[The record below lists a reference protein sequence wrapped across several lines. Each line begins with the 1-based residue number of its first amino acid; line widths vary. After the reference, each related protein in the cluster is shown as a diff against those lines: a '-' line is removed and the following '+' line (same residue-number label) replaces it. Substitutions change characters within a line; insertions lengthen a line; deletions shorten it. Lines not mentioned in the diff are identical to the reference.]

1 MSLNEKKLRITA
13 RSMTILRVETCPAF
27 SLCLDVLDALERSP
41 ADFCRSYARLCSYLL
56 TGQTLSAAF
65 VRAVTEDDNPFARA
79 SCRQSFFQMDPYLTA
94 AAEYDL
100 AALTALCALS
110 SEQLLEHAAIRFD
123 EERELIAQLPRF
135 PQGEPFPL
143 TGARQLYDHYHA
155 HGFGYFSQGVSFLV
169 EQGRPVVVRNPDTVR
184 LQDLK
189 GYQRQKAQIVENTNA
204 FLQYLPANNILLYGD
219 KGTGKSSTIKAVV
232 NELAP
237 RGLKILEMRCDQLLD
252 YPKICQAIAGSP
264 YHFILFLDDLS
275 FTQEDANYGMLKT
288 IIEGGVARQPDN
300 LLIYATSNRRH
311 IIRESFADRQGDE
324 VHRRDW
330 LASSTSLS
338 DRFGL
343 EITFSTPDKD
353 EYLEIIDFLAEQAGL
368 TLPAEELHLLAERFA
383 LRKGGRS
390 PRTAQQF
397 IRQQSG
403 LAGS

>member
-1 MSLNEKKLRITA
+1 M
-13 RSMTILRVETCPAF
+13 
-27 SLCLDVLDALERSP
+27 
-41 ADFCRSYARLCSYLL
+41 
-56 TGQTLSAAF
+56 
-65 VRAVTEDDNPFARA
+65 
-79 SCRQSFFQMDPYLTA
+79 
-94 AAEYDL
+94 
-100 AALTALCALS
+100 
-110 SEQLLEHAAIRFD
+110 
-123 EERELIAQLPRF
+123 
-135 PQGEPFPL
+135 
-143 TGARQLYDHYHA
+143 
-155 HGFGYFSQGVSFLV
+155 
-169 EQGRPVVVRNPDTVR
+169 VVRNPDTVR

-275 FTQEDANYGMLKT
+275 FTQEDANYGMLRPSSRAASPGSRT
-288 IIEGGVARQPDN
+288 TCSSTPPPTA
-300 LLIYATSNRRH
+300 ATSSGNPSPTGRGMRCTG
-311 IIRESFADRQGDE
+311 ATG
-324 VHRRDW
+324 W
-330 LASSTSLS
+330 PPPPPLS